1 MNTIVAVDLG
11 ASSGRVIAGHVDGGV
26 IRHEVVT
33 RFPNGPIETSDG
45 LHWDV
50 GSLYDS
56 IREGLRSVSGRH
68 DPVVSVGVD
77 SWAVDYGL
85 LSAGALLHDP
95 FHYRDS
101 RTARGV
107 EAVHSQMPFDELFR
121 KNGLQFLP
129 FNTIYQLAAETWD
142 GPSGGADQLLL
153 IPDLINFW
161 LTGRAWME
169 ATNASTTGL
178 IDITTGELSDELM
191 ALTGAPAELFP
202 SLIKP
207 GDHVG
212 DISAELSVE
221 LGISGPVVAVGSH
234 DTASAVLATPLNSPE
249 SAYISCGTWGLVGLE
264 IGKPILTDAARS
276 ANFTNERGV
285 DDRIRFLHNVM
296 GLWLLNESVRHWQAM
311 GDSRTVEDLVL
322 QAKDYDGPL
331 SIIEVNDPVFMP
343 PGDMPQRIADWLTQ
357 HDQPVPPNPVV
368 MVASIVESLAKAF
381 ADTVHTAGNLAGIR
395 PRDICLVGGGALNDL
410 LCQRLA
416 DHAGIPVIAGPVEAT
431 ALGNIVVQA
440 RTAGL
445 IGGDLDAIRA
455 VARASSSLRTFNPR
469 TAKGRS

>member
-11 ASSGRVIAGHVDGGV
+11 ATSGRVIAGHVDGGV

-56 IREGLRSVSGRH
+56 IRDGLRSVNRIHG
-68 DPVVSVGVD
+68 DVVSVGVD

-101 RTARGV
+101 RTSRGV
-107 EAVHSQMPFDELFR
+107 DAVHARMPFDELFG

-129 FNTIYQLAAETWD
+129 FNTIYQLAAESWD
-142 GPSGGADQLLL
+142 GPSGSADQLLL

-161 LTGRAWME
+161 LTGQASME

-178 IDITTGELSDELM
+178 IDIRTGELSDELI
-191 ALTGAPAELFP
+191 ALTGAPVDLFP
-202 SLIKP
+202 ALIKP

-212 DISAELSVE
+212 DISAGVTAE

-264 IGKPILTDAARS
+264 VDQPILTDAARR

-296 GLWLLNESVRHWQAM
+296 GLWLLNESVRHWQGH
-311 GDSRTVEDLVL
+311 GDARTLEDLVAHA
-322 QAKDYDGPL
+322 QDYEGSL
-331 SIIEVNDPVFMP
+331 SIIEVNDPVFMA
-343 PGDMPQRIADWLTQ
+343 PGNMPQRIADWLTQ
-357 HDQPVPPNPVV
+357 HDQPVPADPVA
-368 MVASIVESLAKAF
+368 MVASIVESLARAF
-381 ADTVHTAGNLAGIR
+381 ANTVEVAGDLAGIT

-416 DHAGIPVIAGPVEAT
+416 DYAGIPVIAGPVEAT

-445 IGGDLDAIRA
+445 IGGDLDAVRA
-455 VARASSSLRTFNPR
+455 VARASSSLRTFTPR
-469 TAKGRS
+469 RAEGRS